1 MENPR
6 IVTVHSVGSLR
17 TAMVHLSLMV
27 HLSFQVFKFIYL
39 CRLAEMGLA
48 TQAFHYCEV
57 IAKNILAQPG
67 AYSPV
72 LITQLIQVG
81 SSHTFLLA
89 LCQLWKDTGFI
100 LLGLGMGL

>member
-6 IVTVHSVGSLR
+6 IVTVHLVGSLR
-17 TAMVHLSLMV
+17 TAMA

-81 SSHTFLLA
+81 PSHTFL
-89 LCQLWKDTGFI
+89 
-100 LLGLGMGL
+100 